1 MSAEEATAETIQSE
15 DASLSPQE
23 KLSPEAERIS
33 RVLENCIR
41 QVEIVAFLPSVLQ
54 FDSES
59 GVLDQDLS
67 RVLRAHQDSEERLEK
82 LEGLKQRREAK
93 EEKRKRVQ
101 LKENVKNSVRDVLR
115 FFRNHPDVLLGLR
128 VELNVE
134 VGESESMLIRTL
146 QMFHSHVVEN
156 LLPGLDE
163 FPREV
168 LQNQPS
174 SSFVQSLGCMMS
186 QEENVNETLK
196 QLEEK
201 LEQLEKE
208 ILKKGSEIESF
219 QRYLNRPAEQKQER
233 QPLREHQDE
242 LNMMASSSK
251 LTSLHQEVDQL
262 NAQLNSLMLAN
273 RQAQRILLEKNEN
286 LEMEIESLFQTFD
299 KDIEKIQTELE
310 VVENKYE
317 NEQEEVRKLQGPFSV
332 LEAQCSQIQER
343 RRLAEEK
350 RKEEIRVLEL
360 KTKGAVTIQAWWR
373 GYSVRKALKNKSKS
387 KKGKKGKG
395 KKRK

>member
-1 MSAEEATAETIQSE
+1 FIISQLSRLLSFLAVLPSCDRMSAEEATAETIQSE

-208 ILKKGSEIESF
+208 VRH
-219 QRYLNRPAEQKQER
+219 QPAGHPR
-233 QPLREHQDE
+233 
-242 LNMMASSSK
+242 
-251 LTSLHQEVDQL
+251 SLVCCTLSDR
-262 NAQLNSLMLAN
+262 AGD
-273 RQAQRILLEKNEN
+273 LLPP
-286 LEMEIESLFQTFD
+286 
-299 KDIEKIQTELE
+299 TELE